1 MTNEEFIKSVSLEG
15 EEWSD
20 VVGYEGLYKVSSF
33 GRVASMAKYVNNRF
47 KNVYKEPRLMLPHN
61 NGKST
66 QSVLLSK
73 DGIDR
78 KYHIPKLVASTF
90 IPNPK
95 ACKTVRMIDGNN
107 KNYHVSNLEWVMV
120 KDRRKRYDTL
130 SLDGE
135 VWKDIPEYEGLYK
148 ISSLGRIVSSYT
160 RKILSPNITGHK
172 GKDYYAI
179 TLVKDGVK
187 KRFHVH
193 KLVALAFIPN
203 PNNFPCIGH
212 INTNRY
218 DNRLENL
225 KWCSFSQNNLNPIT
239 SQKRFKPIVQIK
251 DDTVIHIYQS
261 IKDAVNDGFN
271 ISSLINCCKGKNKHH
286 KNFQWMYLS
295 DYETLI
301 NKSKNSL
308 PNG

>member
-107 KNYHVSNLEWVMV
+107 KTTMFQ
-120 KDRRKRYDTL
+120 TL
-130 SLDGE
+130 N
-135 VWKDIPEYEGLYK
+135 GLWLK
-148 ISSLGRIVSSYT
+148 IEEKV
-160 RKILSPNITGHK
+160 
-172 GKDYYAI
+172 
-179 TLVKDGVK
+179 
-187 KRFHVH
+187 
-193 KLVALAFIPN
+193 
-203 PNNFPCIGH
+203 
-212 INTNRY
+212 
-218 DNRLENL
+218 
-225 KWCSFSQNNLNPIT
+225 
-239 SQKRFKPIVQIK
+239 
-251 DDTVIHIYQS
+251 
-261 IKDAVNDGFN
+261 
-271 ISSLINCCKGKNKHH
+271 
-286 KNFQWMYLS
+286 
-295 DYETLI
+295 
-301 NKSKNSL
+301 
-308 PNG
+308 